1 MDQHQYLNEV
11 DGHQSDVPS
20 TTTHISQP
28 QSTLE
33 KMYFVVSPV
42 KLKETLITLLW
53 GRKG

>member
-1 MDQHQYLNEV
+1 MEQKYLNEV

-20 TTTHISQP
+20 TMTHINQP

-42 KLKETLITLLW
+42 KLKETLTTLLW
-53 GRKG
+53 GKRG